1 MSTAPKIA
9 KSIGRSVKEWI
20 GKTADTWPPPEAVQL
35 RIFRRQHGKCHIS
48 GKKIRPGDEKH
59 LDHVIPLERGGKNRE
74 SNIAWALGPDHRA
87 KTAIENSE
95 NAKADRNAARHVGIV
110 KKATRKQIKSAPF
123 PTTEKPERSDRKASI
138 DKSAL
143 LPLGAS
149 NIARRFGPK

>member
-1 MSTAPKIA
+1 MAKPPKISKA
-9 KSIGRSVKEWI
+9 QGRSVREWQ
-20 GKTADTWPPPEAVQL
+20 GKTPDTWPPPEAVQL
-35 RIFRRQHGKCHIS
+35 RVWRRQKGRCHIS

-59 LDHVIPLERGGKNRE
+59 LDHVIPLERGGENRE

-95 NAKADRNAARHVGIV
+95 NAKADRNAGRHVGTV
-110 KKATRKQIKSAPF
+110 KKAPRKTIQSAPF
-123 PTTEKPERSDRKASI
+123 PETEKPTRSDRKASI

-143 LPLGAS
+143 PQLGLS